1 MVEAYR
7 QDDRVAAV
15 TVSKKKMHRQYGN
28 TDVEHLAR
36 DLYVCFHQKD
46 WAWPLYEKAE
56 SDAVVQQ
63 FRGYA
68 LLVARQA
75 QHDADYHGMGSHLY
89 RDES

>member
-1 MVEAYR
+1 MA
-7 QDDRVAAV
+7 
-15 TVSKKKMHRQYGN
+15 VSKKKMHRKYGN

-36 DLYVCFHQKD
+36 DLYTCFHQKE

-63 FRGYA
+63 FREYA
-68 LLVARQA
+68 VVIAKMA
-75 QHDADYHGMGSHLY
+75 QHDADCHGMGSFLY